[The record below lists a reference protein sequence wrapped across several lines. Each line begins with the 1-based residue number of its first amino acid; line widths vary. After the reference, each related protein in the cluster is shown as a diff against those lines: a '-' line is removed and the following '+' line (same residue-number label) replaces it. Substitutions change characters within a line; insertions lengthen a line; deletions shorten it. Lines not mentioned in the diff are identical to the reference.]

1 MNKRN
6 LLKTCLQITYP
17 VDFCIIYEHFFTTG
31 KYIYIKKQQ
40 KNKKNK
46 KKKNKTKKTK
56 QKNNNKKT
64 TTKKTNKTKTKKN
77 KQTFDCFRKQWL

>member
-40 KNKKNK
+40 KKNKKKKKKKKNK
-46 KKKNKTKKTK
+46 KKNKKKQTK
-56 QKNNNKKT
+56 QKQKT
-64 TTKKTNKTKTKKN
+64 N